1 MAANTPEFVVYVVIP
16 AYNEGT
22 VVGDVVRR
30 IHARFPNIVV
40 VDDGSTD
47 DTGAA
52 ARAAGADVVTHAIN
66 RGQGASLQTGIERAL
81 ARHADVIVTFDS
93 DGQHRLEDVE
103 ALIAPI
109 RDGRCDVTLGSRF
122 LLSESRVPVV
132 RNVVLKIGV
141 LFTRVVS
148 GIRVTL
154 RFVEVPVRIVY
165 TDYSKKKGQRST
177 GAFRIVWDLL
187 VNRGRGEACC

>member
-1 MAANTPEFVVYVVIP
+1 MAANTPESGVYVVIP
-16 AYNEGT
+16 AYNEGS

-30 IHARFPNIVV
+30 IHTRFPDIVV

-52 ARAAGADVVTHAIN
+52 ARAAGADVVTHVIN

-122 LLSESRVPVV
+122 LLGESRVPVA
-132 RNVVLKIGV
+132 RKLVLKLGV

-148 GIRVTL
+148 GIRVTDAHNGL
-154 RFVEVPVRIVY
+154 RAMSR
-165 TDYSKKKGQRST
+165 
-177 GAFRIVWDLL
+177 
-187 VNRGRGEACC
+187 RG